1 MKTVMRHSFHH
12 PIPIIRIATSAQ
24 LMQASARHNALN
36 GGRLHGASALR
47 HVPLSNDLA
56 SLPEDS

>member
-1 MKTVMRHSFHH
+1 
-12 PIPIIRIATSAQ
+12 
-24 LMQASARHNALN
+24 MQASARHNALN